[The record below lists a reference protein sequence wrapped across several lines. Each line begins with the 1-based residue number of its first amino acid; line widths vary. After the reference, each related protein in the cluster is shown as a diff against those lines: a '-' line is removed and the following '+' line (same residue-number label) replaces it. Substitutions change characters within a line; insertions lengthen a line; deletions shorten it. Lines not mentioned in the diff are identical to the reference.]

1 MAKYKWVF
9 FDVGNTLLFPNRPR
23 ILSPLPLEKHP
34 SLSGWQALER
44 RTKQEFDQTLLSGKI
59 DHGFWW
65 NFYTNLL
72 QELDCLDDAT
82 RDHLVHNTQQSANW
96 DQILPGTRDSLDRI
110 RKTYSTAVISNSDGK
125 INRVL
130 ERCGICDCFA
140 SITDS
145 GNVGHEKPHPA
156 IFAAA
161 LQQVK
166 ADPAD
171 SLYVGDLYS
180 VDYIGA
186 CNMGMQAVIFDV
198 SGAYRD
204 RNLPRVKNLV
214 DLESWLEKQ

>member
-1 MAKYKWVF
+1 MPKYKWIF

-23 ILSPLPLEKHP
+23 ILSPLPPEKHP

-44 RTKQEFDQTLLSGKI
+44 RTKTEFDQTLLGGKV

-65 NFYTNLL
+65 SFYTNLL
-72 QELDCLDDAT
+72 QELDCQDSGT
-82 RDHLVHNTQQSANW
+82 RDQLVHNTQQSANW
-96 DQILPGTRDSLDRI
+96 DQVLPGTRDSLGRI
-110 RKTYSTAVISNSDGK
+110 RQKYPTAVISNSDGK
-125 INRVL
+125 INLVL

-161 LQQVK
+161 LEQMQ
-166 ADPAD
+166 ATPSD

-180 VDYIGA
+180 VDYVGA
-186 CNMGMQAVIFDV
+186 RNMGMEAVIFDV
-198 SGAYRD
+198 SGAYRE
-204 RNLPRVKNLV
+204 RHLPRVESLAE
-214 DLESWLEKQ
+214 LESWLQKQ